1 MKLRGSIRSQL
12 KKLGWTHST
21 QRLQRI
27 SPDFFDGEYSKQKEV
42 VLRNLLCACPCG
54 GAIPETGFEM
64 EDIYDIFC
72 RYKDVLMQNE
82 PDHKEMRAFTFRNSD
97 RGAQI
102 RIQALREAAVGI
114 DAWGTDR
121 GTHRNR
127 GTPMMTSEM
136 AHGSFSSLTR
146 CSSAAALAMRM
157 SSCPVV
163 SCAVRHSR
171 AAGSCVFGNNPII
184 RI

>member
-72 RYKDVLMQNE
+72 LYKDDKKMCV
-82 PDHKEMRAFTFRNSD
+82 NS
-97 RGAQI
+97 GI
-102 RIQALREAAVGI
+102 LRRRHPIERWFGDSAYE
-114 DAWGTDR
+114 R
-121 GTHRNR
+121 L
-127 GTPMMTSEM
+127 TS
-136 AHGSFSSLTR
+136 GS
-146 CSSAAALAMRM
+146 
-157 SSCPVV
+157 
-163 SCAVRHSR
+163 
-171 AAGSCVFGNNPII
+171 
-184 RI
+184 